1 VSTHRI
7 LLALPRL
14 LTAVVLALSGA
25 YLLIYLYRWEWN
37 RAIISGLFFVAA
49 EVAMATAMIM
59 RRLRALERGLEHP
72 TGRPEADPAVL
83 ARIRQ
88 ADVARPHP
96 FRWLAPDPG
105 RTSVFV
111 PVLLGAGVILSAL
124 AYVVERIAEAT
135 ALPVLDHRLARRL
148 AVLTPPPAAVLP
160 PAGPSVAR
168 RRRLPA
174 HPVMAAA
181 WVLVAAASFGV
192 LAWLGVGA
200 LLDATQTRPDPA
212 ARPVRTTI
220 TLEIIERHPADGDL
234 ESAAALW
241 VACRSS
247 LGRGLPTE
255 GEVVEQ
261 GDTVALVLE
270 PGIGRL
276 ASRRLTGC
284 LSDLKLNLVRARVL
298 DVDHEPAST

>member
-1 VSTHRI
+1 VD
-7 LLALPRL
+7 A
-14 LTAVVLALSGA
+14 
-25 YLLIYLYRWEWN
+25 
-37 RAIISGLFFVAA
+37 
-49 EVAMATAMIM
+49 
-59 RRLRALERGLEHP
+59 
-72 TGRPEADPAVL
+72 AVL

-88 ADVARPHP
+88 VDVARPHP
-96 FRWLAPDPG
+96 FRWLAPDPS

-135 ALPVLDHRLARRL
+135 ALPVLDRRL
-148 AVLTPPPAAVLP
+148 AHRLSVLAPPPATVP
-160 PAGPSVAR
+160 TPHPAPAIRHRWR
-168 RRRLPA
+168 RPA
-174 HPVMAAA
+174 HPVMAVT
-181 WVLVAAASFGV
+181 WVLVGVASFGV

-212 ARPVRTTI
+212 TRPIRTTI
-220 TLEIIERHPADGDL
+220 TLEIVERHPVDEAL

-247 LGRGLPTE
+247 LGGGLPTE
-255 GEVVEQ
+255 GDVVER

-298 DVDHEPAST
+298 DVDHEPAPPT